1 MLLRTTLVINGVSTA
16 LCGLALLLA
25 PGALAELLG
34 VSPAAVILDFGWVLG
49 SVALVELGILTSL
62 GDRIGSTR
70 RGRCA
75 RFRRPAVLGSETNT
89 SIGVTSG
96 GSGGRVARLP
106 CARGGSMATARLC
119 FVAIA
124 CLTVGGCVVS
134 HPAYPPAWAPLV
146 RSPACPSL
154 GGTYEDRGI
163 EGETGASTFR
173 SQSVSASRFFFPK
186 DQIARSATTI
196 TVSEP
201 EADTVEIVA
210 SNRNVSLISRRLV
223 AARGDFRC
231 RDGTIEFSSSQL
243 VGAQQVAGVQ
253 WDTLQLAK
261 ASDGALVLRHASSG
275 VGLIV
280 VVPAGGSEHRWY
292 RFPLH
297 VD

>member
-1 MLLRTTLVINGVSTA
+1 
-16 LCGLALLLA
+16 
-25 PGALAELLG
+25 
-34 VSPAAVILDFGWVLG
+34 
-49 SVALVELGILTSL
+49 
-62 GDRIGSTR
+62 
-70 RGRCA
+70 
-75 RFRRPAVLGSETNT
+75 
-89 SIGVTSG
+89 
-96 GSGGRVARLP
+96 
-106 CARGGSMATARLC
+106 MATARLC
-119 FVAIA
+119 FVAVA
-124 CLTVGGCVVS
+124 CLGGCVVS

-146 RSPACPSL
+146 RSSACPSL

-163 EGETGASTFR
+163 EGETGASVFR

-223 AARGDFRC
+223 AGHGDFRC
-231 RDGTIEFSSSQL
+231 RDGTVELSSTQL
-243 VGAQQVAGVQ
+243 VGEQVAGVQ
-253 WDTLQLAK
+253 SDTLQLAK

-275 VGLIV
+275 FGLIV